1 MPRVKK
7 LDLGMTALDELFMN
21 DKERAENKLP
31 KIFDIPLSEIDDFPD
46 HPYRVL
52 DDEDMQNLMESIRD
66 RGVITPAMVRK
77 KDDGRY
83 EMISGHR
90 RKHASER
97 LGLETLRC
105 EVVEVSRDEAIILM
119 VDSNAQRSE
128 ILPCDKGRA
137 YKMKLDAI
145 KRQGQR
151 TDLTSR
157 PVGEKLSVTEL
168 AENAEDSERQI
179 HRYIRLTY
187 LVPELQEF
195 VDKGQMKMR
204 PAVELSYLDEET
216 QRDIVDRID
225 ETEAFPSHDQA
236 IRIRKA
242 FEAGEINYDKV
253 QNIMA
258 EEKPNQ
264 KPKFKFSFDRLKP
277 YIPKDYN
284 DRMAEDY
291 VIKALEHYLECIQNV
306 ADEIKTLREQ
316 QETAKAKLDK
326 SDEVNSEI
334 KRLCDWLDS
343 HDTSFTEYD
352 DMVIRR
358 VVECIKAYKDGTI
371 KVITK
376 FGTETTETV

>member
-46 HPYRVL
+46 HPYCVL
-52 DDEDMQNLMESIRD
+52 DDEDMQNLMESIKD

-119 VDSNAQRSE
+119 VDSNSQRSE
-128 ILPCDKGRA
+128 IAPTDKGKA
-137 YKMKLDAI
+137 YKMKLEAI
-145 KRQGQR
+145 KRQQGER
-151 TDLTSR
+151 TDLTSA
-157 PVGEKLSVTEL
+157 PLVQKLDGKSSRELL
-168 AENAEDSERQI
+168 AEASDDSHEQI
-179 HRYIRLTY
+179 RRYIRLTY
-187 LVPELQEF
+187 LVPELQDF

-236 IRIRKA
+236 IRIRRA
-242 FEAGEINYDKV
+242 YENGEIDYDKV
-253 QNIMA
+253 RDIMD

-264 KPKFKFSFDRLKP
+264 KPKFTFSFDRLKP
-277 YIPKDYN
+277 YIPKDYS
-284 DRMAEDY
+284 DSKAEDY
-291 VIKALEHYLECIQNV
+291 VIKALEFYQKYLKKQ
-306 ADEIKTLREQ
+306 REQ
-316 QETAKAKLDK
+316 A
-326 SDEVNSEI
+326 
-334 KRLCDWLDS
+334 R
-343 HDTSFTEYD
+343 
-352 DMVIRR
+352 
-358 VVECIKAYKDGTI
+358 
-371 KVITK
+371 
-376 FGTETTETV
+376 

>member
-21 DKERAENKLP
+21 DKERVENKLP

-52 DDEDMQNLMESIRD
+52 DDEDMQNLMDSIRD

-151 TDLTSR
+151 TDLTST
-157 PVGEKLSVTEL
+157 PVGPKLGERSNDEL
-168 AENAEDSERQI
+168 AEQ
-179 HRYIRLTY
+179 
-187 LVPELQEF
+187 V
-195 VDKGQMKMR
+195 G
-204 PAVELSYLDEET
+204 
-216 QRDIVDRID
+216 
-225 ETEAFPSHDQA
+225 
-236 IRIRKA
+236 
-242 FEAGEINYDKV
+242 
-253 QNIMA
+253 
-258 EEKPNQ
+258 
-264 KPKFKFSFDRLKP
+264 
-277 YIPKDYN
+277 
-284 DRMAEDY
+284 
-291 VIKALEHYLECIQNV
+291 
-306 ADEIKTLREQ
+306 
-316 QETAKAKLDK
+316 
-326 SDEVNSEI
+326 
-334 KRLCDWLDS
+334 DS
-343 HDTSFTEYD
+343 HTQIQRYVYHVYD
-352 DMVIRR
+352 GICR
-358 VVECIKAYKDGTI
+358 K
-371 KVITK
+371 
-376 FGTETTETV
+376 

>member
-52 DDEDMQNLMESIRD
+52 DDEDMQNLMESIKD

-119 VDSNAQRSE
+119 VDSNAQRSV

-137 YKMKLDAI
+137 YKMKLEAI

-151 TDLTSR
+151 TDLTSD
-157 PVGEKLSVTEL
+157 PVGPKLERSNTEL
-168 AENAEDSERQI
+168 AEESGDSTTQI
-179 HRYIRLTY
+179 KRYIRLTY
-187 LVPELQEF
+187 LVDELQDF

-242 FEAGEINYDKV
+242 YEAGEIDYDKV
-253 QNIMA
+253 RDIMA

-277 YIPKDYN
+277 YIPKDYS
-284 DRMAEDY
+284 DSKAEDY
-291 VIKALEHYLECIQNV
+291 VIKALEFYQKYLKKQ
-306 ADEIKTLREQ
+306 REQ
-316 QETAKAKLDK
+316 A
-326 SDEVNSEI
+326 
-334 KRLCDWLDS
+334 R
-343 HDTSFTEYD
+343 
-352 DMVIRR
+352 
-358 VVECIKAYKDGTI
+358 
-371 KVITK
+371 
-376 FGTETTETV
+376 

>member
-31 KIFDIPLSEIDDFPD
+31 KIFDIPLSEIDDFPG
-46 HPYRVL
+46 HPYCVL
-52 DDEDMQNLMESIRD
+52 DDEDMQNLMESIKD

-119 VDSNAQRSE
+119 VDSNAQRSV

-137 YKMKLDAI
+137 FKMKLEAL

-151 TDLTSR
+151 TDLTST
-157 PVGEKLSVTEL
+157 PAACKLKGETADIVGKQAGESGDQV
-168 AENAEDSERQI
+168 R
-179 HRYIRLTY
+179 RFIRLTY
-187 LVPELQEF
+187 LIKELQDF

-216 QRDIVDRID
+216 QRDVVDRID

-242 FEAGEINYDKV
+242 YEAGEIDYDKV
-253 QNIMA
+253 RDIMA

-277 YIPKDYN
+277 YIPKDYS
-284 DRMAEDY
+284 DSKAEDY
-291 VIKALEHYLECIQNV
+291 VIKALEFYQKYLKKQ
-306 ADEIKTLREQ
+306 REQ
-316 QETAKAKLDK
+316 A
-326 SDEVNSEI
+326 
-334 KRLCDWLDS
+334 R
-343 HDTSFTEYD
+343 
-352 DMVIRR
+352 
-358 VVECIKAYKDGTI
+358 
-371 KVITK
+371 
-376 FGTETTETV
+376 

>member
-31 KIFDIPLSEIDDFPD
+31 KIFDIPLSEIDDFPG

-52 DDEDMQNLMESIRD
+52 DDEDMQNLMESIKD

-119 VDSNAQRSE
+119 VDSNAQRSV

-137 YKMKLDAI
+137 FKMKLEAL

-151 TDLTSR
+151 TDLTST
-157 PVGEKLSVTEL
+157 PAACKLKGETADIVGKQAGESGDQV
-168 AENAEDSERQI
+168 R
-179 HRYIRLTY
+179 RFIRLTY
-187 LVPELQEF
+187 LIKELQDF

-225 ETEAFPSHDQA
+225 ETEVFPSHDQA

-242 FEAGEINYDKV
+242 YEAGEIDYDKV
-253 QNIMA
+253 RDIMA

-277 YIPKDYN
+277 YIPKDYS
-284 DRMAEDY
+284 DSKAEDY
-291 VIKALEHYLECIQNV
+291 VIKALEFYQKYLKKQ
-306 ADEIKTLREQ
+306 REQ
-316 QETAKAKLDK
+316 A
-326 SDEVNSEI
+326 
-334 KRLCDWLDS
+334 R
-343 HDTSFTEYD
+343 
-352 DMVIRR
+352 
-358 VVECIKAYKDGTI
+358 
-371 KVITK
+371 
-376 FGTETTETV
+376 

>member
-21 DKERAENKLP
+21 DRERAENKLP

-66 RGVITPAMVRK
+66 RGVITPAMVHK

-105 EVVEVSRDEAIILM
+105 EVVEISRDEAIILM
-119 VDSNAQRSE
+119 VDSNSQRSE
-128 ILPCDKGRA
+128 IAPTDKGKA
-137 YKMKLDAI
+137 YKMKLEAI
-145 KRQGQR
+145 NRQGKR
-151 TDLTSR
+151 TDLTFF
-157 PVGEKLSVTEL
+157 PEGKKLENGKDLAEKVGESQT
-168 AENAEDSERQI
+168 QI
-179 HRYIRLTY
+179 YRYIRLTY

-253 QNIMA
+253 QDIMA

-291 VIKALEHYLECIQNV
+291 VIKALEHYQKYLKKQ
-306 ADEIKTLREQ
+306 REQ
-316 QETAKAKLDK
+316 A
-326 SDEVNSEI
+326 
-334 KRLCDWLDS
+334 R
-343 HDTSFTEYD
+343 
-352 DMVIRR
+352 
-358 VVECIKAYKDGTI
+358 
-371 KVITK
+371 
-376 FGTETTETV
+376 

>member
-46 HPYRVL
+46 HPYCVL
-52 DDEDMQNLMESIRD
+52 DDEDMQNLMESIKD

-119 VDSNAQRSE
+119 VDSNAQRSV

-137 YKMKLDAI
+137 FKMKLEAL

-151 TDLTSR
+151 TDLTST
-157 PVGEKLSVTEL
+157 PAACKLKGETADIVGKQAGESGDQV
-168 AENAEDSERQI
+168 R
-179 HRYIRLTY
+179 RFIRLTY
-187 LVPELQEF
+187 LIKELQDF

-216 QRDIVDRID
+216 QRDVVDRID

-242 FEAGEINYDKV
+242 YETGEIDYDKV
-253 QNIMA
+253 RDIMD

-264 KPKFKFSFDRLKP
+264 KPKFTFSFDRLKP
-277 YIPKDYN
+277 YIPKDYS
-284 DRMAEDY
+284 DSKAEDY
-291 VIKALEHYLECIQNV
+291 VIKALEFYQKYLKKQ
-306 ADEIKTLREQ
+306 REQ
-316 QETAKAKLDK
+316 A
-326 SDEVNSEI
+326 
-334 KRLCDWLDS
+334 R
-343 HDTSFTEYD
+343 
-352 DMVIRR
+352 
-358 VVECIKAYKDGTI
+358 
-371 KVITK
+371 
-376 FGTETTETV
+376 

>member
-31 KIFDIPLSEIDDFPD
+31 KIFDIPLSEIDDFPG
-46 HPYRVL
+46 HPYCVL
-52 DDEDMQNLMESIRD
+52 DDEDMQNLMESIKD

-77 KDDGRY
+77 KDDGKY

-137 YKMKLDAI
+137 FKMKLEAL

-151 TDLTSR
+151 TDLTST
-157 PVGEKLSVTEL
+157 PAACKLKGETADIVGKQAGESGDQV
-168 AENAEDSERQI
+168 R
-179 HRYIRLTY
+179 RFIRLTY
-187 LVPELQEF
+187 LIKELQDF

-242 FEAGEINYDKV
+242 YEAGEINYDKV
-253 QNIMA
+253 RDIMA

-277 YIPKDYN
+277 YIPKDYS
-284 DRMAEDY
+284 DSKAEDY
-291 VIKALEHYLECIQNV
+291 VIKALEFYQKYLKKQ
-306 ADEIKTLREQ
+306 REQ
-316 QETAKAKLDK
+316 A
-326 SDEVNSEI
+326 
-334 KRLCDWLDS
+334 R
-343 HDTSFTEYD
+343 
-352 DMVIRR
+352 
-358 VVECIKAYKDGTI
+358 
-371 KVITK
+371 
-376 FGTETTETV
+376 

>member
-66 RGVITPAMVRK
+66 RGVITLAMVRK

-151 TDLTSR
+151 TDLTST
-157 PVGEKLSVTEL
+157 PLGEKLQGKDALSVTQVSNE
-168 AENAEDSERQI
+168 AGESQTQI
-179 HRYIRLTY
+179 QRYIRLTY

-253 QNIMA
+253 QDIMD

-264 KPKFKFSFDRLKP
+264 KPKFTFSFDRLKP
-277 YIPKDYN
+277 YIPKDYS
-284 DRMAEDY
+284 DSKAEDY
-291 VIKALEHYLECIQNV
+291 VIKALEFYQKYLKKQ
-306 ADEIKTLREQ
+306 REQ
-316 QETAKAKLDK
+316 A
-326 SDEVNSEI
+326 
-334 KRLCDWLDS
+334 R
-343 HDTSFTEYD
+343 
-352 DMVIRR
+352 
-358 VVECIKAYKDGTI
+358 
-371 KVITK
+371 
-376 FGTETTETV
+376 

>member
-21 DKERAENKLP
+21 DKERAENRLP

-52 DDEDMQNLMESIRD
+52 DDEDMQNLMESIKD

-119 VDSNAQRSE
+119 VDSNSQRSE
-128 ILPCDKGRA
+128 IAPTDKGKA
-137 YKMKLDAI
+137 YKMKLEAI
-145 KRQGQR
+145 KRQQGER
-151 TDLTSR
+151 TDLTSV
-157 PVGEKLSVTEL
+157 PSGQKLNGKTSREIL
-168 AENAEDSERQI
+168 AENSEDSNTQI
-179 HRYIRLTY
+179 QRYIRLTN
-187 LVPELQEF
+187 LVPELQDF

-242 FEAGEINYDKV
+242 YEAGEIDYDKV
-253 QNIMA
+253 RDIMD

-264 KPKFKFSFDRLKP
+264 KPKFTFSFDRLKP
-277 YIPKDYN
+277 YIPKDYS
-284 DRMAEDY
+284 DSKAEDY
-291 VIKALEHYLECIQNV
+291 VIKALEFYQKYLKKQ
-306 ADEIKTLREQ
+306 REQ
-316 QETAKAKLDK
+316 A
-326 SDEVNSEI
+326 
-334 KRLCDWLDS
+334 R
-343 HDTSFTEYD
+343 
-352 DMVIRR
+352 
-358 VVECIKAYKDGTI
+358 
-371 KVITK
+371 
-376 FGTETTETV
+376 

>member
-31 KIFDIPLSEIDDFPD
+31 KIFDIPLSEIDDFPG
-46 HPYRVL
+46 HPYCVL
-52 DDEDMQNLMESIRD
+52 DDEDMQNLMESIKD

-119 VDSNAQRSE
+119 VDSNAQRSV

-137 YKMKLDAI
+137 FKMKLEAL

-151 TDLTSR
+151 TDLTST
-157 PVGEKLSVTEL
+157 PAACKLKGETADIVGKQAGESGDQV
-168 AENAEDSERQI
+168 R
-179 HRYIRLTY
+179 RFIRLTY
-187 LVPELQEF
+187 LIKELQDF

-242 FEAGEINYDKV
+242 YEAGEIDYDKV
-253 QNIMA
+253 RDIMA

-277 YIPKDYN
+277 YIPKDYS
-284 DRMAEDY
+284 DSKAEDY
-291 VIKALEHYLECIQNV
+291 VIKALEFYQKYLKKQ
-306 ADEIKTLREQ
+306 RE
-316 QETAKAKLDK
+316 KA
-326 SDEVNSEI
+326 
-334 KRLCDWLDS
+334 R
-343 HDTSFTEYD
+343 
-352 DMVIRR
+352 
-358 VVECIKAYKDGTI
+358 
-371 KVITK
+371 
-376 FGTETTETV
+376 

>member
-31 KIFDIPLSEIDDFPD
+31 KIFDIPLSEIDDFPG
-46 HPYRVL
+46 HPYCVL
-52 DDEDMQNLMESIRD
+52 DDEDMQNLMESIKD

-137 YKMKLDAI
+137 FKMKLEAI

-151 TDLTSR
+151 TDLTST
-157 PVGEKLSVTEL
+157 PTACKLKGETADIVGKQAGESGDQV
-168 AENAEDSERQI
+168 R
-179 HRYIRLTY
+179 RFIRLTY
-187 LVPELQEF
+187 LIKELQDF

-216 QRDIVDRID
+216 QRDVVDRID

-242 FEAGEINYDKV
+242 YEAGEIDYDKV
-253 QNIMA
+253 RDIMA

-277 YIPKDYN
+277 YIPKDYS
-284 DRMAEDY
+284 DSKAEDY
-291 VIKALEHYLECIQNV
+291 VIKALEFYQKYLKKQ
-306 ADEIKTLREQ
+306 REQ
-316 QETAKAKLDK
+316 A
-326 SDEVNSEI
+326 
-334 KRLCDWLDS
+334 R
-343 HDTSFTEYD
+343 
-352 DMVIRR
+352 
-358 VVECIKAYKDGTI
+358 
-371 KVITK
+371 
-376 FGTETTETV
+376 

>member
-52 DDEDMQNLMESIRD
+52 DDEDMQNLMESIKD

-119 VDSNAQRSE
+119 VDSNAQRSV

-137 YKMKLDAI
+137 YKMKLEAI

-151 TDLTSR
+151 TDLTSD
-157 PVGEKLSVTEL
+157 PVGPKLERSNTEL
-168 AENAEDSERQI
+168 AEESGDSTTQI
-179 HRYIRLTY
+179 KRYIRLTY
-187 LVPELQEF
+187 LVPELQDF

-242 FEAGEINYDKV
+242 YEAGEIDYDKV
-253 QNIMA
+253 RDIMA

-264 KPKFKFSFDRLKP
+264 KPKFTFSFDRLKP
-277 YIPKDYN
+277 YIPKDYS
-284 DRMAEDY
+284 DSKAEDY
-291 VIKALEHYLECIQNV
+291 VIKALEFYQKYLKKQ
-306 ADEIKTLREQ
+306 REQ
-316 QETAKAKLDK
+316 A
-326 SDEVNSEI
+326 
-334 KRLCDWLDS
+334 R
-343 HDTSFTEYD
+343 
-352 DMVIRR
+352 
-358 VVECIKAYKDGTI
+358 
-371 KVITK
+371 
-376 FGTETTETV
+376 

>member
-31 KIFDIPLSEIDDFPD
+31 KIFDIPLSEIDDFPG
-46 HPYRVL
+46 HPYCVL
-52 DDEDMQNLMESIRD
+52 DDEDMQNLMESIKD

-119 VDSNAQRSE
+119 VDSNAQRSV

-137 YKMKLDAI
+137 FKMKLEAL

-151 TDLTSR
+151 TDLTST
-157 PVGEKLSVTEL
+157 PAACKLKGETADLVGKQAGESGDQV
-168 AENAEDSERQI
+168 R
-179 HRYIRLTY
+179 RFIRLTY
-187 LVPELQEF
+187 LIKELQDF

-216 QRDIVDRID
+216 QRDVVDRID

-236 IRIRKA
+236 IRIRRA
-242 FEAGEINYDKV
+242 YENGEIDYDKV
-253 QNIMA
+253 RDIMD

-264 KPKFKFSFDRLKP
+264 KPKFTFSFDRLKP
-277 YIPKDYN
+277 YIPKDYS
-284 DRMAEDY
+284 DSKAEDY
-291 VIKALEHYLECIQNV
+291 VIKALEFYQKYLKKQ
-306 ADEIKTLREQ
+306 REQ
-316 QETAKAKLDK
+316 A
-326 SDEVNSEI
+326 
-334 KRLCDWLDS
+334 R
-343 HDTSFTEYD
+343 
-352 DMVIRR
+352 
-358 VVECIKAYKDGTI
+358 
-371 KVITK
+371 
-376 FGTETTETV
+376 

>member
-31 KIFDIPLSEIDDFPD
+31 KIFDIPLSEIDDFPS
-46 HPYRVL
+46 HHYRVL
-52 DDEDMQNLMESIRD
+52 DDEDMQNLMESIKD

-105 EVVEVSRDEAIILM
+105 EVVELSRDEAIILM
-119 VDSNAQRSE
+119 VDSNSQRSE
-128 ILPCDKGRA
+128 IAPTDKGKA
-137 YKMKLDAI
+137 YKMKLEAI

-151 TDLTSR
+151 TDLTSD
-157 PVGEKLSVTEL
+157 PVGPKLERSNTEL
-168 AENAEDSERQI
+168 AEESGDSTTQI
-179 HRYIRLTY
+179 KRYIRLTY
-187 LVPELQEF
+187 LVDELQDF

-242 FEAGEINYDKV
+242 YEAGEINYDKV
-253 QNIMA
+253 RDIMA

-264 KPKFKFSFDRLKP
+264 KPKFKLSFDRLKP
-277 YIPKDYN
+277 YIPKDYS
-284 DRMAEDY
+284 DSKAEDY
-291 VIKALEHYLECIQNV
+291 VIKALEFYQKYLKKQ
-306 ADEIKTLREQ
+306 REQ
-316 QETAKAKLDK
+316 A
-326 SDEVNSEI
+326 
-334 KRLCDWLDS
+334 R
-343 HDTSFTEYD
+343 
-352 DMVIRR
+352 
-358 VVECIKAYKDGTI
+358 
-371 KVITK
+371 
-376 FGTETTETV
+376 

>member
-145 KRQGQR
+145 KRLPGR
-151 TDLTSR
+151 PSKENAD
-157 PVGEKLSVTEL
+157 PVGPNLSGTRSNEEL
-168 AENAEDSERQI
+168 AEEVGDSTTQI
-179 HRYIRLTY
+179 KRYIRLTY
-187 LVPELQEF
+187 LVDELQDF

-242 FEAGEINYDKV
+242 YEAGEI
-253 QNIMA
+253 
-258 EEKPNQ
+258 
-264 KPKFKFSFDRLKP
+264 
-277 YIPKDYN
+277 DYACLQ
-284 DRMAEDY
+284 RK
-291 VIKALEHYLECIQNV
+291 I
-306 ADEIKTLREQ
+306 
-316 QETAKAKLDK
+316 
-326 SDEVNSEI
+326 
-334 KRLCDWLDS
+334 
-343 HDTSFTEYD
+343 
-352 DMVIRR
+352 
-358 VVECIKAYKDGTI
+358 G
-371 KVITK
+371 
-376 FGTETTETV
+376 